1 MDNDFTGQWAILPAM
16 VRYDKSL
23 PANAKLIYAEIA
35 AKINEDGFCFCH
47 NAWFSE
53 RLGIKRDTVS
63 TLVKRLEDAGY
74 IRIDVDVARVNKDR
88 RRIYLT
94 GKPYDWG
101 VSDLNRV
108 PPKIGGTP
116 EKSGTGFKSEGVP
129 DLNPRPIEN
138 NIPDNKP
145 PIIPQGGSARK
156 RNEPKK
162 QPDWKPER
170 FSGFWEFYPRH
181 TSKQAAIK
189 AWDKLKPSDE
199 LIAVIGK
206 ALRRQKASEEWQN
219 GIGIPYASTYLNN
232 QRWTDEAD
240 TLPMTGTERQP
251 EGPEVQVWS

>member
-1 MDNDFTGQWAILPAM
+1 MDNDYTGQWAILPAM

-63 TLVKRLEDAGY
+63 TLVKRLEAADY

-108 PPKIGGTP
+108 PPKIGGTR
-116 EKSGTGFKSEGVP
+116 FKSET
-129 DLNPRPIEN
+129 N
-138 NIPDNKP
+138 
-145 PIIPQGGSARK
+145 RK
-156 RNEPKK
+156 
-162 QPDWKPER
+162 
-170 FSGFWEFYPRH
+170 
-181 TSKQAAIK
+181 
-189 AWDKLKPSDE
+189 
-199 LIAVIGK
+199 
-206 ALRRQKASEEWQN
+206 
-219 GIGIPYASTYLNN
+219 
-232 QRWTDEAD
+232 
-240 TLPMTGTERQP
+240 
-251 EGPEVQVWS
+251 